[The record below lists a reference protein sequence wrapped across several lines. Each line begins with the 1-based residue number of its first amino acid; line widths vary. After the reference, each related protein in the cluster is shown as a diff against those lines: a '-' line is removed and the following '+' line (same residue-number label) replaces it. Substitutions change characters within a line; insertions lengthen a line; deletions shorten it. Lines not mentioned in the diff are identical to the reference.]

1 MESAFAHVKLL
12 AEAEGA
18 SGRST
23 FGLLL
28 TVVLVVAAMK
38 VFSKAGRQGWAV
50 LIPVYNL
57 LVALKIAGKPLWWAL
72 LFLIPGVNL
81 VAHALVGVAI
91 ARKFG
96 KGPLF
101 GLGIA
106 YLPFIFVPILGFDAS
121 TYSAAR

>member
-12 AEAEGA
+12 ADAEGS
-18 SGRST
+18 SGGGT

-28 TVVLVVAAMK
+28 TVVLVVALMR

-57 LVALKIAGKPLWWAL
+57 LVALKIAGKPIWWAL

-81 VAHALVGVAI
+81 VVHALVGVAL

-96 KGPLF
+96 KGALF

-106 YLPFIFVPILGFDAS
+106 FLPFVFLPILGFGAS
-121 TYSAAR
+121 TYSASR